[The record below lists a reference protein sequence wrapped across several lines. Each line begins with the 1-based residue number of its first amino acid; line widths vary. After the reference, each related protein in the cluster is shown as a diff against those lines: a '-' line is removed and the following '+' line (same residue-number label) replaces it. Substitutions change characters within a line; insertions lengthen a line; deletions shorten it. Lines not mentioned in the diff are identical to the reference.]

1 MDQAGPLGSPRP
13 PIPYT
18 AFTAEDLAARKRRT
32 GTTVSVVIPARDE
45 ESTVGEV
52 AGTLHRTLAERVGL
66 IDEVVV
72 VDAGSTDAT
81 GERARQAGARVVK
94 QAEVLPE
101 YGDAPGKG
109 EAMWK
114 GLAAS
119 RGDLLVFVD
128 ADVVDIG
135 PRFVTGLL
143 GPLLTD
149 PTVAFV
155 KACYDRP
162 LHLDGHHQEH
172 GGGRVTEL
180 LVRPLLATF
189 WPHLATLIQP
199 LAGEV
204 AASRS
209 LLASLPFERGY
220 GVELAMLLDVASRHG
235 GDAIAQVDLGRRV
248 HVHQPLDALGRM
260 ATELLQVAL
269 ARAPAGPGAA
279 GWADAAA
286 TTTLRQPVRTDAGDL
301 QLAPHRI
308 ARDERPPLMQ
318 APTRPTGGTT
328 ENHDHAS

>member
-1 MDQAGPLGSPRP
+1 MTDAGPSGSPRP
-13 PIPYT
+13 PI
-18 AFTAEDLAARKRRT
+18 AHARFTAEDLAARKRRA
-32 GTTVSVVIPARDE
+32 GTSVSVVIPARDE
-45 ESTVGEV
+45 EATVGEV
-52 AGTLHRTLAERVGL
+52 AGTLHRTLCERVGL
-66 IDEVVV
+66 ADEVLV

-81 GERARQAGARVVK
+81 GERARRAGARVVR
-94 QAEVLPE
+94 QAEVLAE
-101 YGDAPGKG
+101 HGDGPGKG

-119 RGDLLVFVD
+119 RGQLVVFVD

-162 LHLDGHHQEH
+162 LHLDGHHREH

-189 WPHLATLIQP
+189 WPQLTTLVQP

-204 AASRS
+204 AASRA

-220 GVELAMLLDVASRHG
+220 GVELAMLLDVAARHG

-269 ARAPAGPGAA
+269 ARAS
-279 GWADAAA
+279 ADAGADGSG
-286 TTTLRQPVRTDAGDL
+286 TTASTTLLRQPVRTDGGDL
-301 QLAPHRI
+301 RLVPHRI
-308 ARDERPPLMQ
+308 ERDERPPLMQ
-318 APTRPTGGTT
+318 VQPRPTGGTT

>member
-1 MDQAGPLGSPRP
+1 MTHTRPSGSPRA
-13 PIPYT
+13 PIPHT
-18 AFTAEDLAARKRRT
+18 RFTAEDLAARKRSAGRS
-32 GTTVSVVIPARDE
+32 VSVVIPARDE
-45 ESTVGEV
+45 AATVGEV
-52 AGTLHRTLAERVGL
+52 AGTLHRTLCQHVGL
-66 IDEVVV
+66 VDEVLV

-81 GERARQAGARVVK
+81 GERARRAGARVVR
-94 QAEVLPE
+94 QAEVLAE
-101 YGDAPGKG
+101 HGDAPGKG

-119 RGDLLVFVD
+119 RGDLVVFVD

-162 LHLDGHHQEH
+162 LHLDGHHRER

-180 LVRPLLATF
+180 LVRPLLATL

-204 AASRS
+204 AASRT

-220 GVELAMLLDVASRHG
+220 GVELAMLLDVAAQHG

-269 ARAPAGPGAA
+269 ARAPTDAGGDGEGAA
-279 GWADAAA
+279 ISA
-286 TTTLRQPVRTDAGDL
+286 TLLPQPVRSDAGDL
-301 QLAPHRI
+301 RLIPHGIERGQ
-308 ARDERPPLMQ
+308 RPPLMQ
-318 APTRPTGGTT
+318 VWPRPTGEVT
-328 ENHDHAS
+328 NHGDHAS

>member
-1 MDQAGPLGSPRP
+1 MTHPGPSGSPRA
-13 PIPYT
+13 PIAHT
-18 AFTAEDLAARKRRT
+18 RFVAEDLAVRKRAAD
-32 GTTVSVVIPARDE
+32 TTVSVVIPARDE
-45 ESTVGEV
+45 EATVGEV
-52 AGTLHRTLAERVGL
+52 AGTLHRTLCQHVGL
-66 IDEVVV
+66 VDEVLV

-81 GERARQAGARVVK
+81 GERARRAGARVVR
-94 QAEVLPE
+94 QAEVLTE
-101 YGDAPGKG
+101 HGDAPGKG

-119 RGDLLVFVD
+119 RGELVVFVD

-149 PTVAFV
+149 PTVRFV

-162 LHLDGHHQEH
+162 LHLDGHHQDH

-204 AASRS
+204 AAPRA

-220 GVELAMLLDVASRHG
+220 GVELAMLLDVAALHG

-260 ATELLQVAL
+260 ATEVLQVAL
-269 ARAPAGPGAA
+269 ARAPT
-279 GWADAAA
+279 DAAIDGTRAA
-286 TTTLRQPVRTDAGDL
+286 TSVTTLPQPVRTDAGDL
-301 QLAPHRI
+301 RLVPHGI
-308 ARDERPPLMQ
+308 ERDERPPLMQ
-318 APTRPTGGTT
+318 VRPRPTGGAT
-328 ENHDHAS
+328 NHSDHAS